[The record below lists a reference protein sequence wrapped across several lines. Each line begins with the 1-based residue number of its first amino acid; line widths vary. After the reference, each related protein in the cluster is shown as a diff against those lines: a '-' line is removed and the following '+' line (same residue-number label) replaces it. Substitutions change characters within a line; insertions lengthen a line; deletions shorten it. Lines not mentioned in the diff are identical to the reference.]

1 MRVLC
6 SLVVLLLVA
15 AGCDSGPNTPGPPVT
30 AEILKITV
38 DDAPLSD
45 PAGEGWDGNNP
56 LSDGPEIYFRLF
68 DDDVDY
74 QSDPGGDRL
83 NARDDDDIVFPIGGT
98 GQAWFEDV
106 RVVDFPLVW
115 EVDPGYVVRDL
126 DDPLYLA
133 LFDYDPNPDD
143 PMAESYTF
151 ALRDYAPDV
160 ETGRAQTFSLEGF
173 DRNGNAIADFD
184 VRITVQFFD

>member
-1 MRVLC
+1 
-6 SLVVLLLVA
+6 
-15 AGCDSGPNTPGPPVT
+15 
-30 AEILKITV
+30 
-38 DDAPLSD
+38 
-45 PAGEGWDGNNP
+45 
-56 LSDGPEIYFRLF
+56 
-68 DDDVDY
+68 
-74 QSDPGGDRL
+74 PGGDRL

-143 PMAESYTF
+143 AMAESYTF
-151 ALRDYAPDV
+151 RLRDYAPDI
-160 ETGRAQTFSLEGF
+160 ETGRAQTISLEGF
-173 DRNGNAIADFD
+173 DRNGDAIADFD